1 MYTVKV
7 LNLVSVLRCCF
18 VMVGSGGIN
27 VLAAQSLIQIPE
39 VITMDVKNGLER
51 RFFIT
56 RKRLNPF
63 QFESFV

>member
-27 VLAAQSLIQIPE
+27 VLAAQNLIQIPE
-39 VITMDVKNGLER
+39 VITMGVKNGLED
-51 RFFIT
+51 F
-56 RKRLNPF
+56 L
-63 QFESFV
+63 